1 MKRSTERILTTHT
14 GSLPRPAKLLEMVMS
29 SEMSRLKDD
38 PGFQAAV
45 SSAVAEMVRLQTGNG
60 IDVINDGE
68 QSKSNYGIYIKER
81 LTGFGGVGKP
91 MSFSD
96 LAPFPEYYERIFPS
110 AMRLPMGGCNGPV
123 SYVGQTELARDIAN
137 LQSAV
142 RGSPYQEAFMTA
154 ASPGIIAHFL
164 DNEFYPD
171 DEAYLMAV
179 ADAMKVEYE
188 RLYHAG
194 FIVQVDCPDLA
205 MARCEKGFANAT
217 LPEFRHAA
225 ELHVEALNRALAGIP
240 PESLRL
246 HLCWGNYEGP
256 HHHDV
261 ELKDIIDIVLKAR
274 PAGIVLEACN
284 PRHEHEWQVFEKR
297 KFPPEKVLIPG
308 VIDTVT
314 NFVEHPEL
322 VAQRIERW
330 ARVLGRENVIAGTDC
345 GFASGAAYLT
355 VYPDIAWLKLRS
367 LVEGARIA
375 SARLW

>member
-1 MKRSTERILTTHT
+1 MKRSNDRILTTHT
-14 GSLPRPAKLLEMVMS
+14 GSLPRPSKLLEMMVSGDMAK
-29 SEMSRLKDD
+29 LKDD
-38 PGFQAAV
+38 AAFQAEV
-45 SSAVAEMVRLQTGNG
+45 RSAVTEMVRLQTATG

-81 LTGFGGVGKP
+81 LTGFGGTGKP

-96 LAPFPEYYERIFPS
+96 LAPFPEYYERVFPS
-110 AMRLPMGGCNGPV
+110 AMRVPMGGCNGPV
-123 SYVGQTELARDIAN
+123 SYIGQAEVERDIAN
-137 LQSAV
+137 LKSSAQGV
-142 RGSPYQEAFMTA
+142 PYAEAFMSA

-164 DNEFYPD
+164 DNEFYPN

-188 RLYHAG
+188 RLHHAG

-205 MARCEKGFANAT
+205 MARCEKGFASAS
-217 LPEFRHAA
+217 LREFQKAA
-225 ELHVEALNRALAGIP
+225 EMRVEALNHALAGIP
-240 PESLRL
+240 PQALRL

-261 ELKDIIDIVLKAR
+261 ELKDIIDIVLRAR

-284 PRHEHEWQVFEKR
+284 PRHEHEWQVFEKT
-297 KFPPEKVLIPG
+297 KLPPEKVLIPG

-330 ARVLGRENVIAGTDC
+330 ARVVGRENVIAGTDC

-367 LVEGARIA
+367 MVEGARLA
-375 SARLW
+375 SSRLW